1 MSQRTRDSSGSPKPA
16 TIDISR
22 AQGPPARTEA
32 LPSCQNGPMRTFTRS
47 LLFVLQ
53 FAVLGLAIA
62 FVVARLW
69 PERFGPA
76 AAPAATPPATAPVSY
91 STAVQR
97 AGPSVVSIY
106 TQRVVAEQPVRM
118 FTDPALNR
126 FNGVTL
132 APGRKRLERSLGS
145 GVIVSEDGYV
155 LTNHHVVA
163 GADDILIGLWDG
175 RITSARIVGIDQ
187 ETDLAVIKVE
197 GAKLPS
203 AHFAEPNTLAA
214 GDVVLAIGN
223 PYGLSQTVTLGI
235 VSATGRNQLS
245 LSRYEDFIQTDAAI
259 NSGNSGGALVNVA
272 GDLVGINT
280 AQFGTGLGI
289 SFAIPAASA
298 RRVLQQIISHG
309 EVIRGWMGAEYAGAP
324 ASPAA
329 EGTVQQRGAQIAMLL
344 PGGPADAA
352 GLKPGDVVV
361 EFNGELIGDES
372 DLRSREAALLPGTSV
387 SVRALRVGVEF
398 VTEVELIQRPKAQ
411 R

>member
-1 MSQRTRDSSGSPKPA
+1 MA
-16 TIDISR
+16 
-22 AQGPPARTEA
+22 
-32 LPSCQNGPMRTFTRS
+32 PMRTFTRS

-76 AAPAATPPATAPVSY
+76 VAPAATPPATAPVSY

>member
-1 MSQRTRDSSGSPKPA
+1 
-16 TIDISR
+16 
-22 AQGPPARTEA
+22 
-32 LPSCQNGPMRTFTRS
+32 MRKLTQT

-62 FVVARLW
+62 FVATRLW
-69 PERFGPA
+69 PQRFTAPPPVA
-76 AAPAATPPATAPVSY
+76 TSPAATSVGSY
-91 STAVQR
+91 RTAVQK

-106 TQRVVAEQPVRM
+106 TQRVVAEQPYRM
-118 FTDPALNR
+118 FTDPTLNHY
-126 FNGVTL
+126 NGVTL
-132 APGRKRLERSLGS
+132 GPARKRLERSLGS
-145 GVIVSEDGYV
+145 GVIVRDDGYV
-155 LTNHHVVA
+155 LTNHHVVE
-163 GADDILIGLWDG
+163 GADDIFIGLWDG
-175 RITSARIVGIDQ
+175 RITSARVIGVDQ

-197 GAKLPS
+197 GAKLPA
-203 AHFAEPNTLAA
+203 AHFASPAALTA

-259 NSGNSGGALVNVA
+259 NSGNSGGALVNTD

-298 RRVLQQIISHG
+298 KRVLEQIISHG

-329 EGTVQQRGAQIAMLL
+329 EGTLQQRGAQIAMLL
-344 PGGPADAA
+344 PGGPADQA

-361 EFNGELIGDES
+361 EFNGEPIGDEG
-372 DLRSREAALLPGTSV
+372 DLRSREAALPPATKV
-387 SVRALRVGVEF
+387 AVRALRVGVEF
-398 VTEVELIQRPKAQ
+398 VTEVELIQRPNVQ

>member
-1 MSQRTRDSSGSPKPA
+1 MHRL
-16 TIDISR
+16 
-22 AQGPPARTEA
+22 ARSA
-32 LPSCQNGPMRTFTRS
+32 
-47 LLFVLQ
+47 LFVLQ
-53 FAVLGLAIA
+53 SAVLGLAIA
-62 FVVARLW
+62 FLATRFW
-69 PERFGPA
+69 PERFASPPPVATTATRVA
-76 AAPAATPPATAPVSY
+76 ADSY
-91 STAVQR
+91 HGAVQR

-106 TQRVVAEQPVRM
+106 TQRVVAEQPYRM
-118 FTDPALNR
+118 FTDPTLDR
-126 FNGVTL
+126 YNGVTL
-132 APGRKRLERSLGS
+132 GPSRKRLERSLGS
-145 GVIVSEDGYV
+145 GVIVSDDGYV

-175 RITSARIVGIDQ
+175 RITSARVIGIDQ
-187 ETDLAVIKVE
+187 DTDLAVIKIE
-197 GAKLPS
+197 GARLPA
-203 AHFAEPNTLAA
+203 AHFAEPGALVA

-259 NSGNSGGALVNVA
+259 NSGNSGGALVNAA

-298 RRVLQQIISHG
+298 RRVLDQIVAHG

-329 EGTVQQRGAQIAMLL
+329 EGTMQQRGAQIALLL
-344 PGGPADAA
+344 PGGPADSA
-352 GLKPGDVVV
+352 GLKPGDVIV
-361 EFNGELIGDES
+361 EFNGETVGDEG
-372 DLRSREAALLPGTSV
+372 DLRSREAALAPGSKV
-387 SVRALRVGVEF
+387 NVRAMRVGVEF

>member
-1 MSQRTRDSSGSPKPA
+1 MRNVMK
-16 TIDISR
+16 TI
-22 AQGPPARTEA
+22 
-32 LPSCQNGPMRTFTRS
+32 
-47 LLFVLQ
+47 LFILQ

-62 FVVARLW
+62 FVATRLW
-69 PERFGPA
+69 PQRF
-76 AAPAATPPATAPVSY
+76 AATPSALAVASTPAAPSSY
-91 STAVQR
+91 SAAVQR

-106 TQRVVAEQPVRM
+106 TQRVVSEQPSRM
-118 FTDPALNR
+118 FTDPTLNR

-145 GVIVSEDGYV
+145 GVIVSDDGYV

-187 ETDLAVIKVE
+187 KTDLAVIKVE
-197 GAKLPS
+197 GAKLPA
-203 AHFAEPNTLAA
+203 AHFVEPNTLAA

-298 RRVLQQIISHG
+298 KRVLEQIITHG

-344 PGGPADAA
+344 PGGPADQA

-361 EFNGELIGDES
+361 EFNGEAIGDEG
-372 DLRSREAALLPGTSV
+372 DLRSREAALPPSTKV
-387 SVRALRVGVEF
+387 AVRALRVGVEF
-398 VTEVELIQRPKAQ
+398 VTEVALIQRPKVQ